1 MVGATKDFPDF
12 THGILLLGVDADG
25 NQVGV
30 LLDSTGQM
38 FTILR
43 GVDGSGDPQTV
54 RVDSDGQ
61 LYTVLQGASGNA
73 VTVDGDGFLTT
84 VLKGALNGTLTTISV
99 DVNGRIE
106 AFVLD
111 AENQWGGVVKVGNAE
126 LAARLGSSVAW
137 DARGQVLVLTD
148 FSNGWPPNWLTTS
161 GAGAAA
167 VLSPDM
173 WQRGGYSVKL
183 IGGSDASKYASVLL
197 KAGPNP
203 TGKVGVA
210 CSFACSDTPEFM
222 EVKVIYQVSTGGVD
236 ARAHIDFD
244 NGKLQVRDSAGVWQN
259 IATVSPF
266 ANPDYF
272 HSFKLV
278 VDVDTEV
285 YERVLLD
292 DVEIDASAYS
302 AVHIAAGGD
311 EVFTSVARVFSHAG
325 NNEYA
330 FVDSMVLTTQEPVN
344 A

>member
-12 THGILLLGVDADG
+12 THGMLLLGVDGDG

-43 GVDGSGDPQTV
+43 GVDGLGAPQTV
-54 RVDSDGQ
+54 KVDSDGQ

-73 VTVDGDGFLTT
+73 VVVDSDGFLTT

-106 AFVLD
+106 AFILD

-126 LAARLGSSVAW
+126 LAARLGSPVAW
-137 DARGQVLVLTD
+137 DARGQVLILTD
-148 FSNGWPPNWLTTS
+148 FSSGWPANWLTTS
-161 GAGAAA
+161 GTGASA

-183 IGGSDASKYASVLL
+183 TGGSDGSKYASVLL

-210 CSFACSDTPEFM
+210 CSFACSDTPEFL
-222 EVKVIYQVSTGGVD
+222 ELKIVYQVTGGGVS
-236 ARAHIDFD
+236 ARARVDFD
-244 NGKLQVRDSAGVWQN
+244 NDKLQVWDDAGVWQN
-259 IATVSPF
+259 VGTVSPY

-272 HSFKLV
+272 HSFKFV
-278 VDVDTEV
+278 IDVSTEV
-285 YERVLLD
+285 YDRVLLD
-292 DVEIDASAYS
+292 DVEVDASAYS
-302 AVHIAAGGD
+302 AVHVAAGGD
-311 EVFTSVARVFSHAG
+311 EVLTTVTRLYSHAG

-330 FVDSMVLTTQEPVN
+330 FIDSMVLTTQEPANV
-344 A
+344 